1 MAFDNNEHE
10 ANMIPTTT
18 NERDIMKLRGS
29 LYCILLATEP
39 IYELK
44 YEIQRDTLG
53 ASGRTPYTP
62 YKLFTSE
69 LSDAATRYCV
79 LVILHCGKYVL

>member
-18 NERDIMKLRGS
+18 NERDIMKLLGS

-39 IYELK
+39 I

-53 ASGRTPYTP
+53 ASGRTPY
-62 YKLFTSE
+62 S
-69 LSDAATRYCV
+69 S
-79 LVILHCGKYVL
+79 